1 MNSPIDR
8 IPVLVRS
15 PLRFGF
21 IAGVLGFGLVVVLY
35 FIGTHPFLI
44 PVFMDFRI
52 ALLAVFLVFSL
63 KELRDY
69 YFKGVLYFWQGMIAS
84 FILTAVFAFIASG
97 LIVAFGTFVPQFVT
111 SYVDQ
116 FLASAKDFPPEVIER
131 IGKETFEKNL
141 ATLPSTTAFDLA
153 LLYFWQ
159 CFVIGFFIS
168 IIISVILRRQPQI
181 T

>member
-1 MNSPIDR
+1 MNNPINR
-8 IPVLVRS
+8 IPVLVRG

-44 PVFMDFRI
+44 PVFLDFRVV
-52 ALLAVFLVFSL
+52 LLAVFIVFSL

-69 YFKGVLYFWQGMIAS
+69 YFKGILYFWQGMIAS
-84 FILTAVFAFIASG
+84 FVLTIVFAVTASG
-97 LIVAFGTFVPQFVT
+97 LIVAFGTFVPEFV
-111 SYVDQ
+111 SHYVDQ
-116 FLASAKDFPPEVIER
+116 FLAQAKEFPPEVIER
-131 IGKETFEKNL
+131 IGKEAFERNL

-159 CFVIGFFIS
+159 CFVISFFIS

-181 T
+181 Q